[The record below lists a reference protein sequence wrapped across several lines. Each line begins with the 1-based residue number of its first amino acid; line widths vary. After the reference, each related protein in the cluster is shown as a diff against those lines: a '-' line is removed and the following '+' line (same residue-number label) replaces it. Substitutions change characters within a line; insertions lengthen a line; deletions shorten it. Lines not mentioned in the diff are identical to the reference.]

1 MPFSNAE
8 PDHLFPRLKII
19 KTGSMD
25 ELWACD
31 EIRRPA
37 HHKRRCY
44 STKKNQEIDDNS
56 IDIDTDKL

>member
-1 MPFSNAE
+1 
-8 PDHLFPRLKII
+8 
-19 KTGSMD
+19 MD

-31 EIRRPA
+31 KIRRPA

-44 STKKNQEIDDNS
+44 STKKKQEIDDNS